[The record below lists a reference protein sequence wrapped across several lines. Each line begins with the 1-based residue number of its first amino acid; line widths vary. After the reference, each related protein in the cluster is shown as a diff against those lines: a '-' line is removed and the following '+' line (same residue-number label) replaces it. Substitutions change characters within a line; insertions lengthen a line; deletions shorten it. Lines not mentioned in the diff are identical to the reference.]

1 MNENTKVT
9 STKLGAKLWTSIVL
23 FGLIG
28 QIAWNIE
35 NMYFATFAQ
44 NLFQDTGKFG
54 NIYYIATTLMV
65 ILSAVTAT
73 VTTVFAGGL
82 CDKVGKRKP
91 FVAFGYIIWGV
102 TIMLFATIP
111 LDFGADKAAGVIAM
125 LVVFDC
131 VMTFFGSTANDAAFN
146 TWLTDNTDVTNR
158 GLVNAVLSILP
169 VFAMVLTMGI
179 AMFTFDKGAEDPSMY
194 RLFFIIIGIIPVV
207 VGILA
212 VFTMKDSDNII
223 KNQNPGYLKETFY
236 GFRPEVIRENKMLY
250 VTLTAACL
258 LGIAQQIFMSYL
270 INFITKTL
278 GITDYLMPLAV
289 VIVGVAVIA
298 GVAGVLF
305 DKFGRKNFYIPL
317 LAIVVAGML
326 LIYFMKFIPS
336 SAYLALL
343 IVGGMLLL
351 GSTMA
356 LSAGLSSTFQDYIPK
371 GYEGRFQGVR
381 MTFQVLIPMII
392 GPIIS
397 LIIGINS
404 FDPKDEVATTAP
416 PFEIFLAGAVV
427 AVLAFIPIFFVR
439 KDANRLRE
447 SLIAAKETNEEIAV
461 EPAE

>member
-1 MNENTKVT
+1 MDENKKVT
-9 STKLGAKLWTSIVL
+9 STKLGAKLWTSVVL

-44 NLFQDTGKFG
+44 NLFQNSEKFG
-54 NIYYIATTLMV
+54 STYYVATTLMV

-73 VTTVFAGGL
+73 ATTVFAGGL

-91 FVAFGYIIWGV
+91 FVAFGYIIWGI

-111 LDFGADKAAGVIAM
+111 LDFGADKAAGIIAM
-125 LVVFDC
+125 LVIFDC
-131 VMTFFGSTANDAAFN
+131 IMTFFGSTANDAAFN

-158 GLVNAVLSILP
+158 GLVNAILSILP

-179 AMFTFDKGAEDPSMY
+179 AMFTFDKGAEDPMMY
-194 RLFFIIIGIIPVV
+194 KVFFIVIGIIPIVA
-207 VGILA
+207 GIIA
-212 VFTMKDSDNII
+212 IFMMKDSNDII

-236 GFRPEVIRENKMLY
+236 GFRPQVIRENKMLY

-258 LGIAQQIFMSYL
+258 LGIAQQTFMSYL

-278 GITDYLMPLAV
+278 GITDYLMPLAI
-289 VIVGVAVIA
+289 VIIGVAVIA
-298 GVAGVLF
+298 GVVGVLF

-317 LAIVVAGML
+317 LAVIVAGML

-404 FDPKDEVATTAP
+404 FDAKDKVAATAP
-416 PFEIFLAGAVV
+416 PFEIFLAGAIVSI
-427 AVLAFIPIFFVR
+427 LALIPIFFVR
-439 KDANRLRE
+439 KDATRLRN
-447 SLIAAKETNEEIAV
+447 SLISIKEESA
-461 EPAE
+461 EPNLETQG